1 MLSKL
6 RSKKSQ
12 FEAYDVKVSLI
23 SCTNLNISGEEALTN
38 NGVDDVKLYASF
50 IANNEGIP
58 LTMKGVAGNTQIT
71 SKPLMRTHAVDTTAM
86 WGDDQRACTA
96 AEFSHNVP
104 NKKSTSNEV
113 LILLGLTKGEES
125 FPLAVTTLDID
136 PSREDQILT
145 LPVKDIPAE
154 QPTQKKRFKLFSL
167 LKRKTKEEPKQPDHP
182 MVLDSFQLRSS
193 AHGAKLNVRVQVQV
207 KGTEQSNV
215 INNTVLVEEGR
226 HDVEKPLVLLGT
238 EETCEDSREEFCEV
252 ERVED
257 DLHSDEGIAADE
269 FTECEIKASSFEH
282 ASNESTCILDNVL
295 QGFAC
300 GNILTCEGKEE
311 AMSEFKPKQESNK
324 KISRNTVDKNVESVL
339 KEVVDNVRNELELG
353 LGLGH
358 SVTHQSKHASEFHEH
373 DLEDAS
379 YTVGT
384 YTVGTETVGTY
395 TVGDYTVGTKTVD
408 IDAYVGLGTV
418 KEDTVEEDSVH
429 QDAIESRK
437 FQSRTPAKPKEETK
451 QEQYN
456 DENSYDDTFTAFDNL
471 SAYTEDVTTA
481 FGTRANDESTFM
493 GENVFM

>member
-12 FEAYDVKVSLI
+12 LEAYDVKVSLI
-23 SCTNLNISGEEALTN
+23 SCTNLKISGEEVLTN
-38 NGVDDVKLYASF
+38 NGIDDVKLYASF
-50 IANNEGIP
+50 ITNNEGIP

-71 SKPLMRTHAVDTTAM
+71 SKPLMRTHAVDTTAL

-113 LILLGLTKGEES
+113 LILLGLMKGEES
-125 FPLAVTTLDID
+125 FPLAMTNLDID

-154 QPTQKKRFKLFSL
+154 QPTHKKRFKLFSL
-167 LKRKTKEEPKQPDHP
+167 SKRKTKEEPKQPDHP
-182 MVLDSFQLRSS
+182 VLLDRFRLQSS

-207 KGTEQSNV
+207 KGKEQSNV
-215 INNTVLVEEGR
+215 INNTVLVEEDR

-252 ERVED
+252 EQVED
-257 DLHSDEGIAADE
+257 DLHSDKGVVADEGIVADE
-269 FTECEIKASSFEH
+269 FTIKASSFEQ
-282 ASNESTCILDNVL
+282 ASSESMLENVL
-295 QGFAC
+295 QGFSC
-300 GNILTCEGKEE
+300 GSILTCEGKEE
-311 AMSEFKPKQESNK
+311 AKSEVKPTQESNK

-358 SVTHQSKHASEFHEH
+358 SVTHQSKHAYEFHEH
-373 DLEDAS
+373 DSEDAS
-379 YTVGT
+379 

-418 KEDTVEEDSVH
+418 KEDTVEEDTAH

-437 FQSRTPAKPKEETK
+437 SRAPANPKVETK
-451 QEQYN
+451 QEQYY
-456 DENSYDDTFTAFDNL
+456 DENSCDDTFTAFDNL

-493 GENVFM
+493 GGNVFM